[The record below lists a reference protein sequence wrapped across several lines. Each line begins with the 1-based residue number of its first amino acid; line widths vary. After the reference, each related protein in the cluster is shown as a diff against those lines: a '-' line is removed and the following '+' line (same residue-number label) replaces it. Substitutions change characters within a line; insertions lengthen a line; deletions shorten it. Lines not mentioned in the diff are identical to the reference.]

1 MTAQA
6 AVEGPRREQGRS
18 FTLALTPR
26 VRFALKTAL
35 AITIAYMVPL
45 AMGWNQ
51 PYQGAVAIMVIAAAG
66 PLHETLGKGVM
77 RVLGTVAGA
86 AVGLALLALFPQDPL
101 GYFLTLSI
109 LAAVLVYLYY
119 AYRGDGTFLLVT
131 LMVMVLI
138 FNEGKVDDRFLY
150 ALDRSWTTAFGIFV
164 YAMVNLYLWPEKAEA
179 ASRERVRELHG
190 LWARWRRRMEGDA
203 GEDRELW
210 PRLLATEAAW
220 EKTLRQGETLY
231 LDGIALDPPRWERLR
246 PIYRRIDR
254 HLARLGVLGLA
265 ERFTA
270 LEECFPEVGR
280 LWREIGE
287 MMESTERWWERPRA
301 ITLPPA
307 FDDGTLRPGKKC
319 ATLPPLERAE
329 LLGLARE
336 LARLHG
342 GLRELS
348 ARLDRIVSALPDPG
362 EWVPEGSSGLFRFS
376 DSELWRNT
384 LRSML
389 VFWSGLL
396 LWHYLHPQLGYMVAA
411 LGLVLSLV
419 VFGMRINPLA
429 LILIYSLSFLVSF
442 VAYVWILP
450 QLYGGWE
457 LALYIFGY
465 MFLTFWLIPVPLA
478 LFFGL
483 GLSFQYI
490 LNDKFFS
497 FEIFLAMLMLFY
509 LFLGLLLLFYYL
521 PFSNRPERVFLRS
534 WREWK
539 RGREARLCGD
549 RGASAG
555 RMRAALER
563 IRAMATSLDRRYFDR
578 VDYGVLERWLEEA
591 ERATA
596 LMEMEEEA
604 RRQLPRALHARIG
617 KTERCGK
624 GEATDA
630 KALQKRLAERNRE
643 LEGYSLP
650 PGEAAADLAEY
661 LALRHAFVRS
671 AIRMKGLE
679 EMIGEEQL
687 RWSRF

>member
-1 MTAQA
+1 MTARA
-6 AVEGPRREQGRS
+6 AGGREAAGAGLGL
-18 FTLALTPR
+18 TLTPR
-26 VRFALKTAL
+26 LRFALKTAL
-35 AITIAYMVPL
+35 AITVAYMVPL

-86 AVGLALLALFPQDPL
+86 AVGLALIALFPQDPL
-101 GYFLTLSI
+101 GYFLSLSL
-109 LAAVLVYLYY
+109 LAALLVYLYY

-164 YAMVNLYLWPEKAEA
+164 YAMVNLYLWPERAEA
-179 ASRERVRELHG
+179 GSLERVRTLHG
-190 LWARWRRRMEGDA
+190 LWERWRRRMEGRS
-203 GEDRELW
+203 EERELW
-210 PRLLATEAAW
+210 PELLAAEAAW
-220 EKTLRQGETLY
+220 EKALRQGESPV
-231 LDGIALDPPRWERLR
+231 LDGIVLDSSRWERLR
-246 PIYRRIDR
+246 PLYRRIDR
-254 HLARLGVLGLA
+254 LLARLGVLELA
-265 ERFTA
+265 ERFPE
-270 LEECFPEVGR
+270 LRKCFPETGR

-287 MMESTERWWERPRA
+287 MMEAQERWWRTPGPISVPE
-301 ITLPPA
+301 A
-307 FDDGTLRPGKKC
+307 FDAGKMRMEGRC
-319 ATLPPLERAE
+319 AGLLPLERAE
-329 LLGLARE
+329 LWSLARE

-342 GLRELS
+342 ALRRLS
-348 ARLDRIVSALPDPG
+348 QRLGRIASALPDPA
-362 EWVPEGSSGLFRFS
+362 EWVPEGSSGAFRFA
-376 DSELWRNT
+376 DSELWSKT

-419 VFGMRINPLA
+419 TFGMRINPLA

-490 LNDKFFS
+490 LNDRVFS

-509 LFLGLLLLFYYL
+509 LFLGLLLFFYYL
-521 PFSNRPERVFLRS
+521 PFSSRPERVFLRS
-534 WREWK
+534 WREWI
-539 RGREARLCGD
+539 RGREGRLCGRR
-549 RGASAG
+549 RGSVGA
-555 RMRAALER
+555 MRSALER
-563 IRAMATSLDRRYFDR
+563 IRAMAASLDRRYFDR
-578 VDYGVLERWLEEA
+578 IDYGALERWLEEA

-596 LMEMEEEA
+596 LMEMEEES
-604 RRQLPRALHARIG
+604 RRRLPRELRARIAER
-617 KTERCGK
+617 ERCAA
-624 GEATDA
+624 GEPLDA
-630 KALQKRLAERNRE
+630 EALRRRLEWRNRE
-643 LEGYSLP
+643 LEGRTLP
-650 PGEAAADLAEY
+650 NGEAADLAEY

-671 AIRMKGLE
+671 AIRMNDLE
-679 EMIGEEQL
+679 ERIGEEQL